1 MICAT
6 AIVDTHALLQLV
18 YVSLI
23 AGVGICVAYAVAVI
37 GITRS
42 HEYRRAERRT
52 AAALY
57 AALAT
62 IAVAGCGWAIVTGI
76 AIMAKK

>member
-1 MICAT
+1 MTIAAAT
-6 AIVDTHALLQLV
+6 VDTHALLQLV

-23 AGVGICVAYAVAVI
+23 AGVGICVVYAIAVV

-42 HEYRRAERRT
+42 HEHRRAGRRG
-52 AAALY
+52 ASALY

-62 IAVAGCGWAIVTGI
+62 VALAGCGWAMVTGI
-76 AIMAKK
+76 AIMSNT

>member
-1 MICAT
+1 VTIAT
-6 AIVDTHALLQLV
+6 AIVDFHALLQLV

-23 AGVGICVAYAVAVI
+23 AGVGICFVYAVAVV

-42 HEYRRAERRT
+42 QERRRADRRG

-62 IAVAGCGWAIVTGI
+62 IAVGACGWAVVTGI